1 MNITYDF
8 FSFNMW
14 EWSLHSSVL
23 ERTKSNL
30 LKINYFCGVI
40 LLHSNSFGA
49 LGQVFIMSH
58 SYQTLILIVG
68 CVTMRFALVDIRA
81 RLQNKVISFCYFH
94 FFSVPSSFSV
104 FASFIFLFCVCGIQ
118 GKKKGYIYLVNV
130 SNHTSNIL
138 RKRERE
144 RKRLDR
150 IWRMI

>member
-1 MNITYDF
+1 MNITSEF

-68 CVTMRFALVDIRA
+68 CVTMRFALVGIRA
-81 RLQNKVISFCYFH
+81 RLQNKVISFFYFH

-104 FASFIFLFCVCGIQ
+104 FTSFIFLFF
-118 GKKKGYIYLVNV
+118 V
-130 SNHTSNIL
+130 SAASKENKRVIFIL
-138 RKRERE
+138 
-144 RKRLDR
+144 
-150 IWRMI
+150 